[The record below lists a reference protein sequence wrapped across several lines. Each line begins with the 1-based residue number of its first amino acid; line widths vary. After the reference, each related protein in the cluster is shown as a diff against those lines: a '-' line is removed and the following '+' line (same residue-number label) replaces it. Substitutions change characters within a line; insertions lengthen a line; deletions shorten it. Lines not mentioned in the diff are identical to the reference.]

1 MWAMHLPLRNT
12 QRRSSQCAEAGTPGV
27 AQVSRIWFLALEPSS
42 LPLLHGGRRKE
53 RKNGVFFL
61 LISKKLPITFE
72 STNFTILSKFLSK
85 LWNFRDISS
94 SLPYFQLETHLELEA
109 KHFFFFFFF
118 FFFFTEASLA
128 DKYLLAEKRREE
140 GDRGESGRSDGRSC
154 WNRWNVYDGALNR
167 SIKRTWRARNARK
180 PGAWL
185 EQKKRLEWS
194 SPWSA
199 RTIVTYI
206 LISTGVRLRVRARE
220 RGLGTLGASYLS
232 PEY

>member
-1 MWAMHLPLRNT
+1 MEFSRHLVVPALFSTRNSS
-12 QRRSSQCAEAGTPGV
+12 RVRSKIVPN
-27 AQVSRIWFLALEPSS
+27 R
-42 LPLLHGGRRKE
+42 
-53 RKNGVFFL
+53 
-61 LISKKLPITFE
+61 
-72 STNFTILSKFLSK
+72 
-85 LWNFRDISS
+85 
-94 SLPYFQLETHLELEA
+94 
-109 KHFFFFFFF
+109 FFFFFSFF
-118 FFFFTEASLA
+118 SEASLA

>member
-1 MWAMHLPLRNT
+1 MNRRISQFFRNFFRNCGIFAT
-12 QRRSSQCAEAGTPGV
+12 SRRPCP
-27 AQVSRIWFLALEPSS
+27 IF
-42 LPLLHGGRRKE
+42 
-53 RKNGVFFL
+53 N
-61 LISKKLPITFE
+61 SKL
-72 STNFTILSKFLSK
+72 ILSSK
-85 LWNFRDISS
+85 QNIDPNR
-94 SLPYFQLETHLELEA
+94 
-109 KHFFFFFFF
+109 FFFFFFFFFFLF

-206 LISTGVRLRVRARE
+206 LISTGVRLRTCTRKGVRYT
-220 RGLGTLGASYLS
+220 RGVLPVPRILAAI
-232 PEY
+232 

>member
-1 MWAMHLPLRNT
+1 MEFSRHLVVPALFSTRNSS
-12 QRRSSQCAEAGTPGV
+12 RVRSKIVPN
-27 AQVSRIWFLALEPSS
+27 R
-42 LPLLHGGRRKE
+42 
-53 RKNGVFFL
+53 
-61 LISKKLPITFE
+61 
-72 STNFTILSKFLSK
+72 
-85 LWNFRDISS
+85 
-94 SLPYFQLETHLELEA
+94 
-109 KHFFFFFFF
+109 FFFFFSFF
-118 FFFFTEASLA
+118 SEASLA

-206 LISTGVRLRVRARE
+206 LISTGVRLRTCTRKGVRYT
-220 RGLGTLGASYLS
+220 RGVLPVPRILAAI
-232 PEY
+232 